1 MNSEA
6 KNYIIYNIMT
16 GQAVARISAEGV
28 VSAEG
33 DSEAAGVLTGL
44 MQQDIVVRE
53 HQIDYDPQNAD
64 EDFDAYPEE
73 NMCYFGL
80 VTLQP
85 GDPSYLKAFL
95 RRLPYVSVY
104 EARPESD

>member
-1 MNSEA
+1 MDSEVQ
-6 KNYIIYNIMT
+6 NYIIYNIMT
-16 GQAVARISAEGV
+16 GQAVARISSGGV
-28 VSAEG
+28 VSSEG
-33 DSEAAGVLTGL
+33 DSEAVAALTAL

-80 VTLQP
+80 LTLRP
-85 GDPSYLKAFL
+85 GNPSYLKTFL
-95 RRLPYVSVY
+95 HRLPYVSVY

>member
-1 MNSEA
+1 MSSEVQ
-6 KNYIIYNIMT
+6 NYIIYNIMT
-16 GQAVARISAEGV
+16 GQAVARISSEGV
-28 VSAEG
+28 VSGE
-33 DSEAAGVLTGL
+33 DNSEVVAALTTL

-80 VTLQP
+80 VTLRP

-95 RRLPYVSVY
+95 HRLPYVSVY
-104 EARPESD
+104 